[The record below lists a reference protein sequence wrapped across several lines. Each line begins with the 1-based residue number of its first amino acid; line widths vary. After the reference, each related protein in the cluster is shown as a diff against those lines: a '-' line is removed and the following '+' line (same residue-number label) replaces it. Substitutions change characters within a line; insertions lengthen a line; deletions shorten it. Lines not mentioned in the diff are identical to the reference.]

1 MRENVFYSAICLAC
15 MRRRESNKQY
25 LRVYPK
31 KKMSPYTLDSKCQFY
46 LIFKNLRYRK
56 MSYNF
61 RLEQINSFLTIHIL
75 NLFCSQARTPD
86 SFVSWKTALWQIP
99 YWWSSIFFF
108 FKKKCWFES
117 FLFLENFS
125 SRIILD
131 SAYITCIGDFF
142 FFFFTYLLRFQLLLH
157 TLSPPPLELKLFHL
171 LQWQSRV

>member
-1 MRENVFYSAICLAC
+1 MKVKVKFLKEQIHKCVWVLFNSAICLAC
-15 MRRRESNKQY
+15 MRKRESNKQY
-25 LRVYPK
+25 LSVYPK

-99 YWWSSIFFF
+99 YWWSSIFIFF
-108 FKKKCWFES
+108 LKMLIWIVS
-117 FLFLENFS
+117 FFGKLLCNISVQGLF
-125 SRIILD
+125 
-131 SAYITCIGDFF
+131 
-142 FFFFTYLLRFQLLLH
+142 
-157 TLSPPPLELKLFHL
+157 
-171 LQWQSRV
+171 